1 MGMSPLPFARRRLL
15 AATGGFLAVSLVRPA
30 RAQSQWDVLR
40 ELLFENRP
48 VQDGTG
54 LIELETPTRA
64 HDAALVEVAVKALVP
79 QTPERYIRAIHLL
92 IDRNP
97 APRAAVF
104 KLTPATGS
112 ASITT
117 RIRVNEYTPVRA
129 VAETDDGAL
138 FMVERFV
145 KASGGCSAPASKD
158 KEAAYARL
166 GKMKLL
172 EPERFRTG
180 EPNELRLLISHPQYS
195 GMQIDQL
202 TRNWIPADHLETIRI
217 TWNGEPLVEVE
228 TDISLSEDPLI
239 GFHLQPEGPGELRVE
254 AADIKGRRFVQS
266 WQLGLGS

>member
-1 MGMSPLPFARRRLL
+1 MNRRLLARRRLL
-15 AATGGFLAVSLVRPA
+15 ATALGLQAALVAPPL

-40 ELLFENRP
+40 ELFFENRP
-48 VQDGTG
+48 VRDGSG
-54 LIELETPTRA
+54 LIALEAPSRA
-64 HDAALVEVAVKALVP
+64 PDAALVEVAVRALEP

-104 KLTPATGS
+104 KLTPETGS

-129 VAETDDGAL
+129 VAETNDGAL

-166 GKMKLL
+166 GKMKLI
-172 EPERFRTG
+172 ESDQFHPG

-195 GMQIDQL
+195 GMQIDQV

-217 TWNGEPLVEVE
+217 FWNGEPLLEVE
-228 TDISLSEDPLI
+228 ADISLSEDPSI
-239 GFHLQPEGPGELRVE
+239 GFHLNPRGAGELRVE
-254 AADIKGRRFVQS
+254 AVDIKGRRFVQS
-266 WQLGLGS
+266 WQLGVGS

>member
-1 MGMSPLPFARRRLL
+1 MGMKRRPLARRRLL
-15 AATGGFLAVSLVRPA
+15 ATALALPATALALPA
-30 RAQSQWDVLR
+30 FAQSQWDVLR
-40 ELLFENRP
+40 EVFFENRP
-48 VQDGTG
+48 VLDGTG
-54 LIELETPTRA
+54 LIELEAPTRA
-64 HDAALVEVAVKALVP
+64 HDAALVEVAVKVLPP

-104 KLTPATGS
+104 KLTPETGS

-129 VAETDDGAL
+129 VAETNDGAL

-172 EPERFRTG
+172 EPERFHAG

-228 TDISLSEDPLI
+228 ADISLSEDPLL
-239 GFHLQPEGPGELRVE
+239 GFHVKPEGPGELRVE
-254 AADIKGRRFVQS
+254 ASDIKGRRFVQS
-266 WQLGLGS
+266 WQLGAGS

>member
-1 MGMSPLPFARRRLL
+1 MGMNRLPFARRRLF
-15 AATGGFLAVSLVRPA
+15 AAAFGLPTAILVFPA
-30 RAQSQWDVLR
+30 FAQSQWDVLR
-40 ELLFENRP
+40 EVLFANRP
-48 VQDGTG
+48 VLDGAG
-54 LIELETPTRA
+54 VIELDAPSRA
-64 HDAALVEVAVKALVP
+64 HDAALVEVAVRALVP
-79 QTPERYIRAIHLL
+79 QTPERYVRAIHLL

-104 KLTPATGS
+104 KLSPATGS

-129 VAETDDGAL
+129 VAETNDGAL

-166 GKMKLL
+166 GRMKLL
-172 EPERFRTG
+172 EPDRFVAG

-202 TRNWIPADHLETIRI
+202 TRNWIPADHLETVRI
-217 TWNGEPLVEVE
+217 LWNGEPLVEIE
-228 TDISLSEDPLI
+228 ADISLSEDPLI
-239 GFHLQPEGPGELRVE
+239 GFHLKPEGPGELRVE
-254 AADIKGRRFVQS
+254 AADIKGRNFVQS
-266 WQLGLGS
+266 WQLGAGS

>member
-1 MGMSPLPFARRRLL
+1 MNRHPLARRRLL
-15 AATGGFLAVSLVRPA
+15 VTAIGLPVATFALPA
-30 RAQSQWDVLR
+30 RAQSQWEVLR
-40 ELLFENRP
+40 EVLFENRP
-48 VQDGTG
+48 VFDGTG
-54 LIELETPTRA
+54 LIELEAPSRA
-64 HDAALVEVAVKALVP
+64 HDAALVEVAVRALVP
-79 QTPERYIRAIHLL
+79 QTPERYVRAIHLL

-104 KLTPATGS
+104 KLSPATGS

-129 VAETDDGAL
+129 VAETNDGAL

-166 GKMKLL
+166 GKMKLI
-172 EPERFRTG
+172 EPARFVAG
-180 EPNELRLLISHPQYS
+180 DPNELRLLISHPQYS

-202 TRNWIPADHLETIRI
+202 TRNWIPADHLETVRI
-217 TWNGEPLVEVE
+217 LWNGELLVEIE
-228 TDISLSEDPLI
+228 ADISLSEDPLV
-239 GFHLQPEGPGELRVE
+239 GFHLRPDGPGELRVE

-266 WQLGLGS
+266 WQLGAGS

>member
-1 MGMSPLPFARRRLL
+1 MGMNPSRLSRRHWLV
-15 AATGGFLAVSLVRPA
+15 ATGGVAVSSFVLPA
-30 RAQSQWDVLR
+30 AAQSQWDVLR
-40 ELLFENRP
+40 ELLFENRL
-48 VQDGTG
+48 VQDGRDI
-54 LIELETPTRA
+54 LELEAPVRA
-64 HDAALVEVAVKALVP
+64 HDAALVEVSVKALIP

-104 KLTPATGS
+104 RLSPATGE

-129 VAETDDGAL
+129 VAETNDGVL
-138 FMVERFV
+138 YMVERFV

-166 GKMKLL
+166 GKMKLVQ
-172 EPERFRTG
+172 PSRFLVG

-202 TRNWIPADHLETIRI
+202 SRNWIPADHLEAIRI
-217 TWNGEPLVEVE
+217 LWNDELILEVE
-228 TDISLSEDPLI
+228 ADISLSEDPLI
-239 GFHLQPEGPGELRVE
+239 GFRLKPERPGELRVE
-254 AADIKGRRFVQS
+254 ASDIKGRQFVER
-266 WQLGLGS
+266 WALGAGS